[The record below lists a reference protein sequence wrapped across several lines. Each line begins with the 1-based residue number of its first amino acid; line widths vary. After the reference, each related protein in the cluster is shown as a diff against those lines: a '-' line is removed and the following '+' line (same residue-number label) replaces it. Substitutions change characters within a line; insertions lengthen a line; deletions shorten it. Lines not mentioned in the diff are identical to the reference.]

1 MAFNIQV
8 LVLFVS
14 YLSPGFRYG
23 GLGGP
28 TLMVIPAIL

>member
-1 MAFNIQV
+1 MALDIQV

-14 YLSPGFRYG
+14 YFFSIFGRVM
-23 GLGGP
+23 GGP